1 MKRKL
6 LCLALAMAMTFG
18 SFGGFSV
25 FADENTTETA
35 TEAPAEISV
44 TDVVVDYKPLK
55 VNYAKDDLFRTEG
68 LEVSAKYSDGT
79 EKTLKSSEYTISIE
93 GKEYADG
100 DRLKGTG
107 RKNVD
112 ITTKKAKGVTNTKKT
127 SFPIEISTSAMES
140 VSVVT
145 MPEKT
150 TYYLNDEFD
159 DKGME
164 VGYSFNTKQGKAI
177 SGILKKNEYRV
188 SGFESGTTG
197 EKVVTVSSVA
207 NPQAKTT
214 INVTVKERQVT
225 GIVLSKYPRTTYKVG
240 EEFDGSDMKVAIG
253 YDNGDLEDC
262 EYSVDTSVFD
272 SSVAGTTMVKI
283 VVSGYKDLELPI
295 TIVEEMDNKWR
306 TSIFGQTSN
315 HDDTSKASVT
325 ADEYGTVNGKINV
338 KAWEGSGKVTND
350 HDGMTYYYTALDANS
365 NFKLC
370 ADVTVNKYLE
380 HDNDDTKRNGQEAF
394 GIMVRDAVP
403 FKDSQGNIIINQADA
418 VKDSD
423 GTPTPV
429 LDGKLFA
436 SNMALFGG
444 YSGRGW
450 PDESRANY
458 EAETKLNRINLL
470 VREGVT
476 EIDGG
481 GSRVGPFACSS
492 DFPKEGNKYQ
502 LTMERFNGG
511 LYVKCYNYQTEETM
525 DKYYYDDSFLFT
537 QNSDN
542 YYVGFF
548 GARWADIDV
557 ENVSFYETNKAT
569 DQSLQS
575 DEGTA
580 ITPKI
585 SWRDKTY
592 STSLDY
598 NFGVNVGA
606 TNGRITIKMNDNV
619 VVNDAYIKGTD
630 PFSARL
636 NPNSVNKLYI
646 YYTPS
651 ETLNLSSYKPI
662 VVKKDIV
669 HRDESSLSTIYA
681 SPDGSLKGTGSYD
694 KPYDIDT
701 AIGIL
706 KPGQTLVLKEGT
718 YIRKTPIEIV
728 LGDDG
733 RADAYKIVKAEEGK
747 KVVIDGNK
755 ESAIISHT
763 GSYWKFEGIEFA
775 NSGDNLKAF
784 HLGGSY
790 NILENCVF
798 HDNGD
803 LGLQISRV
811 SGQQKPE
818 QYPAYNLVK
827 NCESYNNC
835 DPSMINA
842 DGFGAKLTV
851 GEGNKFVDCKSHHN
865 VDDGWDLY
873 TKVNSGAIGVVTL
886 ENCQAYKNG
895 YKLNEDGSE
904 TLYGAGGNNGFKMGG
919 ENVAVQHILINCS
932 AYGNASNG
940 VTTNS
945 NPALKLVDVKSYNN
959 GASNIVLFSDK
970 PEEFNYDITGLI
982 TFGGGKAD
990 IIGSVNFEADFENAA
1005 ENPLI
1010 SESNY
1015 WTGED
1020 GKSVN
1025 SKGEEATMD
1034 MINK

>member
-6 LCLALAMAMTFG
+6 ICIALSATMVFG
-18 SFGGFSV
+18 SFGTTFA
-25 FADENTTETA
+25 FADTTETT

-44 TDVVVDYKPLK
+44 TELSVDYKPLK
-55 VNYAKDDLFRTEG
+55 TSYCANDLFRTEG
-68 LEVSAKYSDGT
+68 LQVSAAYSDGSS
-79 EKTLKSSEYTISIE
+79 KTLKASEYTLSID
-93 GKEYADG
+93 GKAVEAG
-100 DRLKGTG
+100 TRLKGTG
-107 RKNVD
+107 RKNVAVQ
-112 ITTKKAKGVTNTKKT
+112 TVKTSGVTNTKSI
-127 SFPIEISTSAMES
+127 SFPIEISNTSMAGVTVE
-140 VSVVT
+140 T
-145 MPEKT
+145 MPQKSV
-150 TYYLNDEFD
+150 YYLGDEFD
-159 DKGME
+159 PKGME
-164 VGYSFNTKQGKAI
+164 IGYSFNTKAGKTMT
-177 SGILKKNEYRV
+177 GLLKSNEYKV
-188 SGFESGTTG
+188 SGFDSSTTG
-197 EKVVTVSSVA
+197 EKTITVESVA
-207 NPQAKTT
+207 NADAKATFT
-214 INVTVKERQVT
+214 ITVQERQVT
-225 GIVLSKYPRTTYKVG
+225 GIVIPKYPRTTYEVG
-240 EEFDGSDMKVAIG
+240 ESFDDTDMTVAIG
-253 YDNGDLEDC
+253 YDNGDTEEC
-262 EYSVDTSVFD
+262 EYTVDTSAFD
-272 SSVAGTTMVKI
+272 SSAPGKTMVVIK
-283 VVSGYKDLELPI
+283 SAGYADKELPI
-295 TIVEEMDNKWR
+295 TIVEKMDNQWR

-315 HDDTSKASVT
+315 HDDPSKAAVT
-325 ADEYGTVNGKINV
+325 AEEYGTVNGKINV

-350 HDGMTYYYTALDANS
+350 HDGMTYYYTALDINS
-365 NFKLC
+365 NFKLS

-403 FKDSQGNIIINQADA
+403 FKDSQGNIIINQSDA
-418 VKDSD
+418 VKDEN
-423 GTPTPV
+423 GVPEPV

-450 PDESRANY
+450 PDKSRTNY
-458 EAETKLNRINLL
+458 DAETKLNRINLL

-481 GSRVGPFACSS
+481 GTRVGPFACSS
-492 DFPKEGNKYQ
+492 DFPKEGNKYR

-511 LYVKCYNYQTEETM
+511 LYVKCYNYQTEEVM
-525 DKYYYDDSFLFT
+525 DKYYYDDSFLTT
-537 QNSDN
+537 QNPDN

-557 ENVSFYETNKAT
+557 ENVDFYETDRST
-569 DQSLQS
+569 DQSIES
-575 DEGTA
+575 DEGSL

-592 STSLDY
+592 STDTEY

-606 TNGRITIKMNDNV
+606 TNGRITIKLNDNV
-619 VVNDAYIKGTD
+619 IVQDAYIKGTD
-630 PFSARL
+630 PFTAQL
-636 NPNSVNKLYI
+636 TPNSVNKLYI

-662 VVKKDIV
+662 VVQKDIV
-669 HRDESSLSTIYA
+669 HRDAQTATTIYA
-681 SPDGSLKGTGSYD
+681 SPEGTLKGSGTYD

-706 KPGQTLVLKEGT
+706 APGQTLVLKEGT
-718 YIRKTPIEIV
+718 YVRNAPIEIV
-728 LGDDG
+728 FGDDG
-733 RADAYKIVKAEEGK
+733 RADAYKTVKAEEGK
-747 KVVIDGNK
+747 KVVIDGDK
-755 ESAIISHT
+755 KAAIVSHA

-784 HLGGSY
+784 HLGGSH
-790 NILENCVF
+790 NIIENCIF

-803 LGLQISRV
+803 LGFQMSRV
-811 SGQQKPE
+811 SGQQKE
-818 QYPAYNLVK
+818 DQYPAYNLIK

-895 YKLNEDGSE
+895 IKLNPDGTE
-904 TLYGAGGNNGFKMGG
+904 EPYGAGGNNGFKMGG
-919 ENVAVQHILINCS
+919 ENVAVQHILINCD
-932 AYGNASNG
+932 AYDNVNNG

-945 NPALKLVDVKSYNN
+945 NPAIKLVNVRSYNN
-959 GASNIVLFSDK
+959 GAANINLYTDK

-982 TFGGGKAD
+982 SLGGGAAD
-990 IIGSVNFEADFENAA
+990 IIGSVNFEPDHTNAA

-1010 SESNY
+1010 SAVNY
-1015 WTGED
+1015 WVGED

-1025 SKGEEATMD
+1025 SNGEEASMD